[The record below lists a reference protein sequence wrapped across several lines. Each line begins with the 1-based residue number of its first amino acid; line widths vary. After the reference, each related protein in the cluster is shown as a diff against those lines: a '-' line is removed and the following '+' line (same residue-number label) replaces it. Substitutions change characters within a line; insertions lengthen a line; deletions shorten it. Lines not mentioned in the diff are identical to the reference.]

1 MTKIVYIDEQAG
13 WQSTVYAALSDKYDI
28 YIPETMPRNVSDIWT
43 EVRDSQVVIVDFR
56 LNESGPVSY
65 TGDDVAREIHK
76 HNKHLPIFIIT
87 SFEDNAIQEC
97 TEIQTIR
104 GKEMFTDPESL
115 VKLCHMIDSA
125 VSIYDKKKSAC
136 EEYIRKCQEK
146 LAAGGTLSLPEE
158 ADKFDAELYLSELD
172 LDSSAR
178 DILISSGTSKKLEE
192 MLNLARTIVSN
203 HRKE

>member
-97 TEIQTIR
+97 DEVQIIR
-104 GKEMFTDPESL
+104 GKNVLNTADNLNKFKHL
-115 VKLCHMIDSA
+115 ISA
-125 VSIYDKKKSAC
+125 AVERYQKKKAES
-136 EEYIRKCQEK
+136 EKIVQELSRK
-146 LAAGGTLSLPEE
+146 LDAGQTLTESEV
-158 ADKFDAELYLSELD
+158 AHKFDAELYLASLD
-172 LDSSAR
+172 LE
-178 DILISSGTSKKLEE
+178 SGVRANMINQTTSQQMSD
-192 MLNLARTIVSN
+192 MLTLAQSIVE
-203 HRKE
+203 RLDK

>member
-76 HNKHLPIFIIT
+76 HNKHLPIFIIRFARFLASAKVLT
-87 SFEDNAIQEC
+87 SAPLP
-97 TEIQTIR
+97 T
-104 GKEMFTDPESL
+104 FTSSKIISGSCL
-115 VKLCHMIDSA
+115 RIA
-125 VSIYDKKKSAC
+125 FN
-136 EEYIRKCQEK
+136 Q
-146 LAAGGTLSLPEE
+146 LS
-158 ADKFDAELYLSELD
+158 
-172 LDSSAR
+172 
-178 DILISSGTSKKLEE
+178 
-192 MLNLARTIVSN
+192 
-203 HRKE
+203 